1 MARAAGARLTPDR
14 SLSVAPTRSAH
25 GRRVTVYGDR
35 PTQSAGFAEASRSP
49 ALTRIDLATGNRREE
64 RPADI
69 AKTPVIEVW
78 VERLTPAQGLDF
90 GWHRVHDAAV
100 TPIRPLLS
108 ATKPGA
114 RQRTRALELV
124 KAQRY
129 AELANEGLIA
139 VLMRATLWGWHGLVV
154 RRARSRCALPHRDCR
169 IRGIS
174 DR

>member
-1 MARAAGARLTPDR
+1 MAAV
-14 SLSVAPTRSAH
+14 SQ
-25 GRRVTVYGDR
+25 VYGDR

-90 GWHRVHDAAV
+90 WLAAVRDAAV
-100 TPIRPLLS
+100 S
-108 ATKPGA
+108 ADQSAALGSQA
-114 RQRTRALELV
+114 RREAQPQNFGTGRAAFSAKKRTRARALA

-139 VLMRATLWGWHGLVV
+139 VLMRATL
-154 RRARSRCALPHRDCR
+154 
-169 IRGIS
+169 
-174 DR
+174 